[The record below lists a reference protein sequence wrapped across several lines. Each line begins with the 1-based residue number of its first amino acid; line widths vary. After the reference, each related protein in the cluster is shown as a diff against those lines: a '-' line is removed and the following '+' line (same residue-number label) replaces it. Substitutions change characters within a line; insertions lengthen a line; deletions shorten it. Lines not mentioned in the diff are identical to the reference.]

1 MAAQQPDQQFSFS
14 HGNHGRIIV
23 TNGGSYIMA
32 EYDEFTGLTRWVR
45 VVSAPQREKVQ
56 KFLLEQYPI
65 KVASLLVKSKSQ
77 RGRAAR
83 G

>member
-1 MAAQQPDQQFSFS
+1 MASQPPDQQFSFR

-23 TNGGSYIMA
+23 SNVGSYIMA

-56 KFLLEQYPI
+56 KFLLERYPM
-65 KVASLLVKSKSQ
+65 KLASVPVKSKSY
-77 RGRAAR
+77 RSMAA
-83 G
+83 